1 MFEDLHDYMKSL
13 EYIKLLKP
21 QIIYPGHGPIV
32 KNPLQHI
39 DMYIA
44 NRNKREQQ
52 ILKTLSD
59 YTPKSSLEIVE
70 QVYIVS
76 IGLLLCFLNLLF
88 CKCASYLLK

>member
-13 EYIKLLKP
+13 EFIKSLKP

-32 KNPLQHI
+32 KNPIQHI
-39 DMYIA
+39 EMYIS

-59 YTPKSSLEIVE
+59 HNPKSSSEIVE
-70 QVYIVS
+70 LVYIVS
-76 IGLLLCFLNLLF
+76 FDFIMVVKFIS
-88 CKCASYLLK
+88 KIICAI